1 MAIKTVCDMCG
12 KDATGKRTIDVCDDH
27 ARSDSTVVKADR
39 RSAPKPMVKCPKCG
53 EMFKAGAGLSAH
65 MRRAHAP
72 RKKATAKKR

>member
-1 MAIKTVCDMCG
+1 MATKTVCDICG

-27 ARSDSTVVKADR
+27 SSSSAVAKTDGRSQ
-39 RSAPKPMVKCPKCG
+39 PKPMVKCPKCG

-72 RKKATAKKR
+72 KKASAKK